1 MKFDASYTSVVGDL
15 AMQYGKL
22 ESFYLDVITSAGS
35 TYKSF
40 DIDMVVPYMNG
51 DNDQQIAKI
60 CTGELVYAGKYAS
73 CAKKHI
79 FNKEDSLRITYEN
92 RYYKFCRISTNK

>member
-60 CTGELVYAGKYAS
+60 CHDAY
-73 CAKKHI
+73 CNKHRTMHI
-79 FNKEDSLRITYEN
+79 LLSK
-92 RYYKFCRISTNK
+92 